1 MRRPWSRW
9 LSALAAP
16 VVLAAGACTSPP
28 PPGPPA
34 PLADVEPDV
43 FDVIRAS
50 NSKEQVA
57 RLREQYR
64 EEVEHARLLEA
75 RIGELIAAEE
85 ALSQEQHDRLDSLQ
99 KLRDQVRSAME
110 QNAALEK
117 QLATEL
123 ARGEELKKK
132 VDAAK
137 QQNAAEE
144 KKAAGKDGGG

>member
-1 MRRPWSRW
+1 MRRS
-9 LSALAAP
+9 LVLLAALAHA
-16 VVLAAGACTSPP
+16 ACTDLQPEPDVQS
-28 PPGPPA
+28 GE
-34 PLADVEPDV
+34 LVEPDV

-50 NSKEQVA
+50 NSREQVA

-85 ALSQEQHDRLDSLQ
+85 ALSTEQRQRLASLQ
-99 KLRDQVRSAME
+99 KLRDQVRTLVE

-117 QLATEL
+117 QLAAEL
-123 ARGEELKKK
+123 ARNEELKKK
-132 VDAAK
+132 IEQAK

-144 KKAAGKDGGG
+144 AKAAGKDGG

>member
-1 MRRPWSRW
+1 MRRPFSRW
-9 LSALAAP
+9 LS
-16 VVLAAGACTSPP
+16 VLVLPATVLGAACTSPAP
-28 PPGPPA
+28 ENPPA
-34 PLADVEPDV
+34 PPTDVEPDV

-50 NSKEQVA
+50 NSREQVA

-85 ALSQEQHDRLDSLQ
+85 ALSTEQRQRLASLQ
-99 KLRDQVRSAME
+99 KIRDQVRAVVE

-117 QLATEL
+117 QLAAEL

-132 VDAAK
+132 VEQAK
-137 QQNAAEE
+137 QQNAAAEA
-144 KKAAGKDGGG
+144 KAAGKDGG